1 MDEIEKASFRNTPQ
15 VRWPLRDKLPP
26 AAVSPCLEARAR
38 FTIEVDFFFYF
49 YVFFSMIHVKFLYI
63 QILIRKWW
71 RSWKWG
77 RRGAYAHDWSS
88 SHLIKLWI
96 A

>member
-26 AAVSPCLEARAR
+26 ATVSPCLEARAR

-49 YVFFSMIHVKFLYI
+49 YVFL
-63 QILIRKWW
+63 
-71 RSWKWG
+71 
-77 RRGAYAHDWSS
+77 
-88 SHLIKLWI
+88 
-96 A
+96 

>member
-49 YVFFSMIHVKFLYI
+49 YVFFL
-63 QILIRKWW
+63 
-71 RSWKWG
+71 
-77 RRGAYAHDWSS
+77 
-88 SHLIKLWI
+88 
-96 A
+96 